1 MVLDERSRH
10 QLYLR
15 LEEALGPDAATTLME
30 HLPPVGW
37 ADVATKRD
45 LDALEQRLEH
55 RFETTDHRFE
65 TMDHR
70 FESLEQ
76 RIDLR
81 SEALENKLLAAF
93 RGELQAALTTQSRQL
108 AIALAG
114 TAAAVSAVAFT
125 AAGLS

>member
-1 MVLDERSRH
+1 
-10 QLYLR
+10 
-15 LEEALGPDAATTLME
+15 ME

-45 LDALEQRLEH
+45 LDALEQRLGHRFETIEH
-55 RFETTDHRFE
+55 RFETF
-65 TMDHR
+65 DHR
-70 FESLEQ
+70 FESLEE

-93 RGELQAALTTQSRQL
+93 RGELQTALTTQSRQL

-125 AAGLS
+125 AAGLG

>member
-1 MVLDERSRH
+1 
-10 QLYLR
+10 
-15 LEEALGPDAATTLME
+15 ME

-55 RFETTDHRFE
+55 RFET
-65 TMDHR
+65 MDHR
-70 FESLEQ
+70 FESLEG

-93 RGELQAALTTQSRQL
+93 RGELQTALTTQSRQL

-125 AAGLS
+125 AAGLG